1 MRIPND
7 GQGRPVGLD
16 PRVGVAEK
24 VRDTQAA
31 TPAQQATSQDTN
43 VRVTISAKAMALAS
57 AAPNDEIDQ
66 AKVERLRDDIA
77 NGRFTVEPHRLA
89 QSILDKEG

>member
-7 GQGRPVGLD
+7 AQGRQVALE
-16 PRVGVAEK
+16 PRVGVTDK

-31 TPAQQATSQDTN
+31 VAAQPAQDAN
-43 VRVTISAKAMALAS
+43 VRVTISARAKALAS
-57 AAPNDEIDQ
+57 TAPNDEIDQ

>member
-7 GQGRPVGLD
+7 GQGRPVALE
-16 PRVGVAEK
+16 PRVGTAEK
-24 VRDTQAA
+24 IRDTQAA
-31 TPAQQATSQDTN
+31 VASQDAGAG
-43 VRVTISAKAMALAS
+43 VRVTISAKARALAS
-57 AAPNDEIDQ
+57 TAPNDEIDQ

-77 NGRFTVEPHRLA
+77 NGRFNVEPHRLA